1 MSTQTATP
9 TIEDSIKTALDAA
22 DTAITVTREFDQVRS
37 DYAKTRVEVKA
48 VNRQIMIV
56 FISSL
61 VASVI
66 AVAAAGLIYFR
77 TMSEMETTNA
87 TSLEAL
93 VIFAENVDRLAAAT
107 TEANAQAAQVAGL
120 VDSMGT
126 LEAKMNDLVASL
138 DAQAETT
145 LAEMTNAQ
153 TELTNIVSQGT
164 SAVVRELSA
173 TIAAEQSAL
182 MAQLEAMRTEPQT
195 GAAAGTETETGTAI
209 GTEEAGPSPF
219 DEIKASLETM
229 MLLQREISAK
239 ITAASTPP
247 RAPAR
252 TPQPQPPAPRAPP
265 NSSDIITF
273 P

>member
-1 MSTQTATP
+1 MSTQAATP

-56 FISSL
+56 FVSSL
-61 VASVI
+61 VASVL

-107 TEANAQAAQVAGL
+107 TEANAHAERIEGL
-120 VDSMGT
+120 VTAMAEVQTQMDAMG
-126 LEAKMNDLVASL
+126 LAL
-138 DAQAETT
+138 DGQAETT
-145 LAEMTNAQ
+145 ATALADMKTEITNLVGQ
-153 TELTNIVSQGT
+153 MM
-164 SAVVRELSA
+164 SAVARDISD
-173 TIAAEQSAL
+173 TIAVEQAAL
-182 MAQLEAMRTEPQT
+182 MAQIETLRPEPPPEDET
-195 GAAAGTETETGTAI
+195 GEGAEAAGQ
-209 GTEEAGPSPF
+209 SPF
-219 DEIKASLETM
+219 DEIKAMLETM

-239 ITAASTPP
+239 ITAASTPA

-252 TPQPQPPAPRAPP
+252 TAPPAPPAPRVAP
-265 NSSDIITF
+265 NSSDIISY

>member
-1 MSTQTATP
+1 MSTQTATA

-22 DTAITVTREFDQVRS
+22 DTAITVTREFDQLRS

-93 VIFAENVDRLAAAT
+93 VIFAQNVDRLAAAT
-107 TEANAQAAQVAGL
+107 TDANTHAARIAGL
-120 VDSMGT
+120 VTAMQELQTKIDT
-126 LEAKMNDLVASL
+126 LVATL
-138 DAQAETT
+138 DGQTETT
-145 LAEMTNAQ
+145 LTEMANVQ
-153 TELTNIVSQGT
+153 TEIANVLSQGM
-164 SAVVRELSA
+164 SAVVRELSD
-173 TIAAEQSAL
+173 TLAAEQAAL
-182 MAQLEAMRTEPQT
+182 MAQLETLRPEPEM
-195 GAAAGTETETGTAI
+195 GAEAGTEGKESGL
-209 GTEEAGPSPF
+209 SPL
-219 DEIKASLETM
+219 DEIKATLETM
-229 MLLQREISAK
+229 MMLQREISAK

-247 RAPAR
+247 RAPSR
-252 TPQPQPPAPRAPP
+252 TAPPAPSAPRPAP
-265 NSSDIITF
+265 NSGDIISF

>member
-1 MSTQTATP
+1 MSTQAATP

-56 FISSL
+56 FVSSL
-61 VASVI
+61 VASVL

-107 TEANAQAAQVAGL
+107 TEANAHAERIEGL
-120 VDSMGT
+120 VTAMAEVQTQMDAMG
-126 LEAKMNDLVASL
+126 LAL
-138 DAQAETT
+138 DGQAETT
-145 LAEMTNAQ
+145 ATALADMQ
-153 TELTNIVSQGT
+153 TEITNLVGQGM
-164 SAVVRELSA
+164 SAVARDISD
-173 TIAAEQSAL
+173 TIAVEQAAL
-182 MAQLEAMRTEPQT
+182 MAQIETLRPEPPPEDENGE
-195 GAAAGTETETGTAI
+195 GAEAAGQ
-209 GTEEAGPSPF
+209 SPF
-219 DEIKASLETM
+219 DEIKAMLETM

-239 ITAASTPP
+239 ITAASTPA

-252 TPQPQPPAPRAPP
+252 TAPPAPPAPRVAP
-265 NSSDIITF
+265 NSSNIISY

>member
-1 MSTQTATP
+1 MSTQAATP

-56 FISSL
+56 FVSSL
-61 VASVI
+61 VASVL

-107 TEANAQAAQVAGL
+107 TEANAHAERIEGL
-120 VDSMGT
+120 VTAIAEVQTQMDAMG
-126 LEAKMNDLVASL
+126 LAL
-138 DAQAETT
+138 DGQAETMAT
-145 LAEMTNAQ
+145 ALADMQ
-153 TELTNIVSQGT
+153 TEITNLVGQGM
-164 SAVVRELSA
+164 SAVARDISD
-173 TIAAEQSAL
+173 TIAVEQAAL
-182 MAQLEAMRTEPQT
+182 MAQIETLRPEPPPEDET
-195 GAAAGTETETGTAI
+195 CEGAEAAGQ
-209 GTEEAGPSPF
+209 SSF
-219 DEIKASLETM
+219 DEIKAMLETI

-239 ITAASTPP
+239 ITAASTPA

-252 TPQPQPPAPRAPP
+252 TAPPARPAPRVAP
-265 NSSDIITF
+265 NSSDTISY

>member
-22 DTAITVTREFDQVRS
+22 DTAITVTREFDQLRT

-93 VIFAENVDRLAAAT
+93 VIFAQNVDRLAAAT
-107 TEANAQAAQVAGL
+107 TEANTHAERIAGL
-120 VDSMGT
+120 VDSMAVLG
-126 LEAKMNDLVASL
+126 AKMDDLVANL

-145 LAEMTNAQ
+145 RADMVSMQ
-153 TELTNIVSQGT
+153 TEITNIVSQGT
-164 SAVVRELSA
+164 SAVVRELGA

-182 MAQLEAMRTEPQT
+182 MAQLEELRPAPAT
-195 GAAAGTETETGTAI
+195 GTEAATGEGA
-209 GTEEAGPSPF
+209 EAAVPSPF

-229 MLLQREISAK
+229 MMLQREISAK
-239 ITAASTPP
+239 ITAAATPA

-265 NSSDIITF
+265 PNSSDIITF

>member
-1 MSTQTATP
+1 MSTQAATP

-56 FISSL
+56 FVSSL
-61 VASVI
+61 VASVL

-107 TEANAQAAQVAGL
+107 TEANAHAERIEGL
-120 VDSMGT
+120 VTAMAEVQTQMDAMG
-126 LEAKMNDLVASL
+126 LAL
-138 DAQAETT
+138 DGQAETMAT
-145 LAEMTNAQ
+145 ALADMQ
-153 TELTNIVSQGT
+153 TEITNLVGQGM
-164 SAVVRELSA
+164 SAVARDISD
-173 TIAAEQSAL
+173 TIAVEQAAL
-182 MAQLEAMRTEPQT
+182 MAQIETLRPETLRPEPPPEDET
-195 GAAAGTETETGTAI
+195 GEGAEAAGQ
-209 GTEEAGPSPF
+209 SPF
-219 DEIKASLETM
+219 DEIKAMLETM

-239 ITAASTPP
+239 ITAASTPA

-252 TPQPQPPAPRAPP
+252 TAPPAPPAPRVAP
-265 NSSDIITF
+265 NSSDIISY

>member
-22 DTAITVTREFDQVRS
+22 DTAITVTKEFDQIRN
-37 DYAKTRVEVKA
+37 DYAKTRVEVTA

-107 TEANAQAAQVAGL
+107 TEANTHAERIEGL
-120 VDSMGT
+120 VTAMGALQT
-126 LEAKMNDLVASL
+126 QMDGLVAAL
-138 DAQAETT
+138 DGQAETT
-145 LAEMTNAQ
+145 ATELADMQ
-153 TELTNIVSQGT
+153 TEITNLVGQGM
-164 SAVVRELSA
+164 SAVVREISEN
-173 TIAAEQSAL
+173 IAAEQSAL
-182 MAQLEAMRTEPQT
+182 MAQLETLRPEPQT
-195 GAAAGTETETGTAI
+195 DTDTDTESGTGET
-209 GTEEAGPSPF
+209 GPSPL
-219 DEIKASLETM
+219 DEIKEMLETM
-229 MLLQREISAK
+229 MMLQREISAK

-252 TPQPQPPAPRAPP
+252 TAPTPPPAPRAAP
-265 NSSDIITF
+265 NSSDIISF

>member
-1 MSTQTATP
+1 MSTQAATP

-56 FISSL
+56 FVSSL
-61 VASVI
+61 VASVL

-107 TEANAQAAQVAGL
+107 TEANAHAERIEGL
-120 VDSMGT
+120 VTAMAEVRTQMDAMG
-126 LEAKMNDLVASL
+126 LAL
-138 DAQAETT
+138 DGQAETMAT
-145 LAEMTNAQ
+145 ALADMQ
-153 TELTNIVSQGT
+153 TEINNLVGQGM
-164 SAVVRELSA
+164 SAVARDISD
-173 TIAAEQSAL
+173 TIAVEQAAL
-182 MAQLEAMRTEPQT
+182 MAKIETLRPEPPPEDET
-195 GAAAGTETETGTAI
+195 GEGAEAAGQ
-209 GTEEAGPSPF
+209 SPF
-219 DEIKASLETM
+219 DEIKAMLETM

-239 ITAASTPP
+239 ITAASTPA

-252 TPQPQPPAPRAPP
+252 TAPPARPAPRVAP
-265 NSSDIITF
+265 NSSDIISY

>member
-22 DTAITVTREFDQVRS
+22 DTAITVTKEFDQIRS
-37 DYAKTRVEVKA
+37 DYAKTRVEVTA

-93 VIFAENVDRLAAAT
+93 VIFAQNVDRLAAAT
-107 TEANAQAAQVAGL
+107 TEANTHAERIEGL
-120 VDSMGT
+120 VTAMGALQT
-126 LEAKMNDLVASL
+126 QIDGLVVAL
-138 DAQAETT
+138 DGQAETT
-145 LAEMTNAQ
+145 ATELADMQ
-153 TELTNIVSQGT
+153 TEITNLVGQGM
-164 SAVVRELSA
+164 SAVVREISEN
-173 TIAAEQSAL
+173 IAAEQSAL
-182 MAQLEAMRTEPQT
+182 LAQLETLRPEPQT
-195 GAAAGTETETGTAI
+195 DTDTESGTGETG
-209 GTEEAGPSPF
+209 PSSL
-219 DEIKASLETM
+219 DDIKEMLETM
-229 MLLQREISAK
+229 MMLQREISAK

-252 TPQPQPPAPRAPP
+252 TAPTPPPAPRAAP
-265 NSSDIITF
+265 NSSDIIIF